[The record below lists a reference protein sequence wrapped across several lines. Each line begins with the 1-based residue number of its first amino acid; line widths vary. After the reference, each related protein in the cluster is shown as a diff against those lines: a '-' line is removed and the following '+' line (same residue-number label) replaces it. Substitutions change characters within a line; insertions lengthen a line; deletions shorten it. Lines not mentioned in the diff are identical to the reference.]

1 MQVLGL
7 LSHLGKSPVRICH
20 KWAVRFDRVS
30 GLVHMMLI
38 SGVNLTGSWGA
49 QTFGS
54 TFFWVCLWG
63 CFWVRVTFELV
74 GWVKPTGVSRVGAGR
89 SPRGRHG
96 NPLQNSCL
104 KNSMDRGAWRV
115 KVHGITKNWTWP
127 SIQHIHTHTV
137 WVTSFNQLKIWTE
150 RKGWV
155 RGDSFCFTVWAGCG
169 SFPTFGLN
177 WKVNFSW
184 VLNLLAF
191 RLELLPPAFLGL

>member
-1 MQVLGL
+1 MIDTRLPGCILDLKNSSSIAKL
-7 LSHLGKSPVRICH
+7 LLLEQCH
-20 KWAVRFDRVS
+20 PFLWV
-30 GLVHMMLI
+30 
-38 SGVNLTGSWGA
+38 
-49 QTFGS
+49 FGNHCS
-54 TFFWVCLWG
+54 TLCLY
-63 CFWVRVTFELV
+63 ELV
-74 GWVKPTGVSRVGAGR
+74 YTSAALGFPGGLAVKNLPASAGGAGDPGSILGSGR
-89 SPRGRHG
+89 SLGEGNG

-150 RKGWV
+150 WKGWV